1 MDTAAETLR
10 KIMEMIE
17 NQQLA
22 NATGEMQLNEY
33 ATWKNIEDETHKAL
47 QVATTTAKQKPGDA
61 QALLA
66 ALNSCASALQNAYS
80 YIHSSQ
86 EMAKVRSGQA

>member
-1 MDTAAETLR
+1 MDTAAATLR
-10 KIMEMIE
+10 KIIE
-17 NQQLA
+17 ALENLQSEV
-22 NATGEMQLNEY
+22 ATDAQQLNEY
-33 ATWKNIEDETHKAL
+33 ATWKNIEDETYKAMQL
-47 QVATTTAKQKPGDA
+47 ATNTAKQKPGDA

-66 ALNSCASALQNAYS
+66 ALNTCAAALQNAYS